1 MPIIIPIRDLRNT
14 SNISEMAHNSKEP
27 VFVTKNGYSDL
38 VIMSAELYE
47 TMAQNNRIDQ
57 AIFESESEVE
67 RGADTIS
74 LESARE
80 RLNGKFFK

>member
-14 SNISEMAHNSKEP
+14 SNISEVAHSTQEP

-47 TMAQNNRIDQ
+47 KMAQNSRIDQ
-57 AIFESESEVE
+57 AIFEAESEVE
-67 RGADTIS
+67 RGAKPIS
-74 LESARE
+74 LESARKQ
-80 RLNGKFFK
+80 LDAKYFK